1 MMKCSNVCHKLNDV
15 DLSIMKSTKNL
26 KNKNA
31 KKKKKGIQRAKDG
44 ERSRS
49 YRGQMENH
57 KGRLNKILEMKEW
70 KCYLFH

>member
-1 MMKCSNVCHKLNDV
+1 MKCSSVCNKLNV
-15 DLSIMKSTKNL
+15 IDLSIMKSIKNL

-31 KKKKKGIQRAKDG
+31 KKEGVQRAKDG
-44 ERSRS
+44 ERSRN

-70 KCYLFH
+70 KCCLFH

>member
-1 MMKCSNVCHKLNDV
+1 MKCSSVCHKLNVV
-15 DLSIMKSTKNL
+15 DLSIMKNIKNL

-31 KKKKKGIQRAKDG
+31 KKEGVQRAKDG

-57 KGRLNKILEMKEW
+57 KGRLKKILEMKEW
-70 KCYLFH
+70 KCCLFH